1 MWTKVPG
8 GGADGVVVIVIGV
21 LLLVLLVDSVGV
33 GPVVVV
39 SWTVDDVGCG
49 DSLVVLSNK

>member
-21 LLLVLLVDSVGV
+21 LLLVLLLDSVGV